1 MKILIAT
8 DGSSNS
14 KKALDEAAKI
24 AEGCSVHEVAV
35 IHVHEKNI
43 NYPGS
48 AGYHFSQE
56 DLIRFRELD
65 EQSREDSKKLLQSA
79 VEALQQKNIKANP
92 IFETGHPADTI
103 ARVAREQDFDLL
115 VVGSRGLG
123 GFQKLLLGSV
133 SNALLQEV
141 NTNILVVK

>member
-8 DGSSNS
+8 DGSSHS
-14 KKALDEAAKI
+14 KKALDEAARI
-24 AEGCSVHEVAV
+24 AEGCSAHDVAV
-35 IHVHEKNI
+35 IHVYEKKT
-43 NYPGS
+43 NYPVI

-56 DLIRFRELD
+56 DLMRFNEL
-65 EQSREDSKKLLQSA
+65 EERSREDSKEILHSA

-92 IFETGHPADTI
+92 IFEIGHPADTI
-103 ARVAREQDFDLL
+103 ARVSQEQGFDLV

-123 GFQKLLLGSV
+123 GLKKLLLGSV
-133 SNALLQEV
+133 SNALLQEA